1 MLYAVIDTNVIV
13 SALMNIDSVP
23 GLVIKQ
29 ALMGS
34 IIPVLHDYIVSEY
47 MEVLQRKKFG
57 FPQNFIDTV
66 IIRLKSRGVFVEAA
80 DVNIS
85 MPDPKDEIFYATALT
100 AREYI
105 DIDTCIITGNMKH
118 FPQVSFAVTPREA
131 LNLLLLGG

>member
-85 MPDPKDEIFYATALT
+85 MPDPKDEIFYATALA

-105 DIDTCIITGNMKH
+105 DVNTYIITGNIKH

>member
-57 FPQNFIDTV
+57 FPQSFVDTV
-66 IIRLKSRGVFVEAA
+66 IARFKSRGVFVEAA
-80 DVNIS
+80 DMNIS
-85 MPDPKDEIFYATALT
+85 MPDPKDEIFYTVALA

-105 DIDTCIITGNMKH
+105 DVNTYIITGNIKH